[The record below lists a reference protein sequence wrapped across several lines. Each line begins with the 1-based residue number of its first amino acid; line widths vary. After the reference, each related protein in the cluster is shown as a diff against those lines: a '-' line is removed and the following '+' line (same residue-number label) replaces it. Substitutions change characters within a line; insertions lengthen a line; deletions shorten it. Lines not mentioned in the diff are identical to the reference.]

1 MRDTNCFVTMSNED
15 IKLEF
20 LGNLVWVKFDNNP
33 RDSILFTNLFSN
45 QMGSMELINQ
55 LLTMEF
61 SILHRLQVGF
71 VGAS

>member
-45 QMGSMELINQ
+45 QMGFHGINQ
-55 LLTMEF
+55 PTLNNGVFDSPSST
-61 SILHRLQVGF
+61 SWVCRC
-71 VGAS
+71 

>member
-1 MRDTNCFVTMSNED
+1 MRDTNYFVTMSNED

-45 QMGSMELINQ
+45 QMGFHGINQ
-55 LLTMEF
+55 PTLNNGVFDSPSST
-61 SILHRLQVGF
+61 SWVCRC
-71 VGAS
+71 

>member
-20 LGNLVWVKFDNNP
+20 LENLVWVKFDNNP

-45 QMGSMELINQ
+45 QMGFHGINQ
-55 LLTMEF
+55 PTLNNGVFDSPSST
-61 SILHRLQVGF
+61 SWVCRC
-71 VGAS
+71 

>member
-33 RDSILFTNLFSN
+33 RDFILFTNLYSD
-45 QMGSMELINQ
+45 QMGFHGINQ
-55 LLTMEF
+55 PTLNNGVFDSPSPT
-61 SILHRLQVGF
+61 SWVCRC
-71 VGAS
+71 